1 VAARVDGNRGTAREN
16 GSRAAGLR
24 PEDGASSGLFEVAFD
39 NAPVGMALLDLDGRW
54 FRVNPALS
62 RLLGY
67 SAAELTD
74 PACPNLTHPDDK
86 LADEVAVRQLRSGES
101 AVTMD
106 KRYRH
111 RDGHVVWVRRS
122 TSLVRDEDG
131 FPEYVVA
138 AYEDIGERRQQ
149 DARLSYLA
157 MHDALTGLANRALLD
172 DRLMQAIAQ
181 RDRDGGAVA
190 VLFCDVDGLKAIN
203 DEYGHAFGDELLV
216 AVAQRLSAQVR
227 TADTVARV
235 GGDEFV
241 VVSNLRVP
249 GDAAAMSRRVEA
261 DLETLL
267 EAPDGRQVVVRV
279 SVGSAVA
286 IDHTVDAATLLRS
299 ADQSM
304 YAAKRRRGMSA
315 AWSTMSSKTMSSK
328 AMSSKD
334 VRSIGGD

>member
-1 VAARVDGNRGTAREN
+1 VAARSHNSGDNSRDN
-16 GSRAAGLR
+16 GRDAADDTR
-24 PEDGASSGLFEVAFD
+24 FGLFEVAFD

-62 RLLGY
+62 RMLGY
-67 SAAELTD
+67 SAAELTG
-74 PACPNLTHPDDK
+74 AGCPDLTHPDDM
-86 LADEVAVRQLRSGES
+86 LADAVAVRQLRSGEH
-101 AVTMD
+101 AVTLD

-122 TSLVRDEDG
+122 TSLVRDG
-131 FPEYVVA
+131 KGLPEYVVA

-157 MHDALTGLANRALLD
+157 LHDALTGLANRALLD

-190 VLFCDVDGLKAIN
+190 VVFCDVDGLKAVN

-216 AVAQRLSAQVR
+216 TVARRLSAQVR
-227 TADTVARV
+227 NSDTVARV

-249 GDAAAMSRRVEA
+249 GDADAMSRRLA
-261 DLETLL
+261 DALDWRIK
-267 EAPDGRQVVVRV
+267 APDGTRIPVRV

-286 IDHTVDAATLLRS
+286 SDHTVDAATLLRS
-299 ADQSM
+299 ADQAM
-304 YAAKRRRGMSA
+304 YAARRERVMSA
-315 AWSTMSSKTMSSK
+315 VSPALRT
-328 AMSSKD
+328 
-334 VRSIGGD
+334 

>member
-1 VAARVDGNRGTAREN
+1 VAVRADEGRNAARTSGGSARE
-16 GSRAAGLR
+16 SAAL
-24 PEDGASSGLFEVAFD
+24 PSSEDVPATQRSGPSGLFEAAFD

-62 RLLGY
+62 RMLGY
-67 SAAELTD
+67 SAVELTGR
-74 PACPNLTHPDDK
+74 ACPDLTHPDDV
-86 LADEVAVRQLRSGES
+86 LADDVAVRQLKSGEQT
-101 AVTMD
+101 VTLD

-157 MHDALTGLANRALLD
+157 LHDALTGLANRALLD

-190 VLFCDVDGLKAIN
+190 VLFCDVDGLKAVN
-203 DEYGHAFGDELLV
+203 DEHGHAFGDELLV
-216 AVAQRLSAQVR
+216 TVARRLTSQVR

-249 GDAAAMSRRVEA
+249 SDAEAMSRRVA
-261 DLETLL
+261 AALDTRL
-267 EAPDGRQVVVRV
+267 EAPDGTHVPVRV

-299 ADQSM
+299 ADQAM
-304 YAAKRRRGMSA
+304 YAAKRLRGWSA
-315 AWSTMSSKTMSSK
+315 MRPIA
-328 AMSSKD
+328 
-334 VRSIGGD
+334 GD

>member
-1 VAARVDGNRGTAREN
+1 
-16 GSRAAGLR
+16 
-24 PEDGASSGLFEVAFD
+24 VAFD

-62 RLLGY
+62 RMLGY
-67 SAAELTD
+67 TAAELTAAD
-74 PACPNLTHPDDK
+74 CPDLTHPDDVV
-86 LADEVAVRQLRSGES
+86 ADDIAVRQLKKGEQ
-101 AVTMD
+101 AVTLD

-122 TSLVRDEDG
+122 ASLVRDEDG
-131 FPEYVVA
+131 FPQYVVA

-157 MHDALTGLANRALLD
+157 LHDALTGLANRALLD
-172 DRLMQAIAQ
+172 DRLTQAVAQ

-190 VLFCDVDGLKAIN
+190 VLFCDVDGLKAVN

-216 AVAQRLSAQVR
+216 TVAKRLTAQVR

-241 VVSNLRVP
+241 VVSNLRAP
-249 GDAAAMSRRVEA
+249 SDAEAMTRRLTEA
-261 DLETLL
+261 LNTQLK
-267 EAPDGRQVVVRV
+267 APDGTHVEVRV

-286 IDHTVDAATLLRS
+286 TDHTVDPATLLRS
-299 ADQSM
+299 ADRAM
-304 YAAKRRRGMSA
+304 YAAKRRRGMA
-315 AWSTMSSKTMSSK
+315 ALLSGSKSGSRSMSTAMTRSTTRSMSEARPTS
-328 AMSSKD
+328 
-334 VRSIGGD
+334 RPFPGD

>member
-1 VAARVDGNRGTAREN
+1 VAARADGDGGRERARDN
-16 GSRAAGLR
+16 GRRAAGHR
-24 PEDGASSGLFEVAFD
+24 PVDGASSGLFEVAFD

-74 PACPNLTHPDDK
+74 LGSPDLTHPDDTV
-86 LADEVAVRQLRSGES
+86 ADDVAVRQLKSGEQ
-101 AVTMD
+101 AVTLD

-122 TSLVRDEDG
+122 TSLVRDGDG

-157 MHDALTGLANRALLD
+157 LHDALTGLANRALLD

-249 GDAAAMSRRVEA
+249 GDAAAMSRRVAAE
-261 DLETLL
+261 LETVL
-267 EAPDGRQVVVRV
+267 EGPDGTPVAIRV

-299 ADQSM
+299 ADQAM
-304 YAAKRRRGMSA
+304 YAAKHRRGISGS
-315 AWSTMSSKTMSSK
+315 WSTMS
-328 AMSSKD
+328 
-334 VRSIGGD
+334 

>member
-1 VAARVDGNRGTAREN
+1 VAARADNGRTPGRTAAPPPGRRTDTAR
-16 GSRAAGLR
+16 S
-24 PEDGASSGLFEVAFD
+24 GASGLFEVAFD

-62 RLLGY
+62 RMLGY
-67 SAAELTD
+67 TAAELTGT
-74 PACPNLTHPDDK
+74 ACPDLTHPDDV
-86 LADEVAVRQLRSGES
+86 LADDVAVRQLKSGEQ
-101 AVTMD
+101 AVTLD

-111 RDGHVVWVRRS
+111 RDGHIVWVRRS

-157 MHDALTGLANRALLD
+157 LHDALTGLANRALLD
-172 DRLMQAIAQ
+172 DRLSQAVAQ

-190 VLFCDVDGLKAIN
+190 VLFCDVDGLKSVN
-203 DEYGHAFGDELLV
+203 DEHGHAFGDELLV
-216 AVAQRLSAQVR
+216 TVASRLTAQVR

-249 GDAAAMSRRVEA
+249 GDAQAMAQRVAAELDTQM
-261 DLETLL
+261 
-267 EAPDGRQVVVRV
+267 EAPDGTQLPVRV
-279 SVGSAVA
+279 SVGFAVA
-286 IDHTVDAATLLRS
+286 TDHTIDADTLLRS
-299 ADQSM
+299 ADRAM
-304 YAAKRRRGMSA
+304 YAAKRQRGASA
-315 AWSTMSSKTMSSK
+315 SWSTMRT
-328 AMSSKD
+328 
-334 VRSIGGD
+334 VVGD

>member
-1 VAARVDGNRGTAREN
+1 VAVRADSNRDPGGQQGRDAAAPP
-16 GSRAAGLR
+16 RAST
-24 PEDGASSGLFEVAFD
+24 PSSELFEVAFD

-62 RLLGY
+62 RMLGY
-67 SAAELTD
+67 SAAELTGT
-74 PACPNLTHPDDK
+74 ACPDLTHPDDT
-86 LADEVAVRQLRSGES
+86 LADDVAVRQLKSGEQ
-101 AVTMD
+101 AVTLD

-157 MHDALTGLANRALLD
+157 LHDALTGLANRALLD

-249 GDAAAMSRRVEA
+249 GDADAMARRVAAE
-261 DLETLL
+261 LETLL
-267 EAPDGRQVVVRV
+267 EAPDGTRVPVRV

-286 IDHTVDAATLLRS
+286 SDHTIDAATLLRS
-299 ADQSM
+299 ADQAM
-304 YAAKRRRGMSA
+304 YAAKRLRGMSVSA
-315 AWSTMSSKTMSSK
+315 LADGFQMHSS
-328 AMSSKD
+328 
-334 VRSIGGD
+334 GGD

>member
-1 VAARVDGNRGTAREN
+1 VAARADDGRN
-16 GSRAAGLR
+16 AAVSPAG
-24 PEDGASSGLFEVAFD
+24 EDAETRVSGPSGLFEVAFD

-62 RLLGY
+62 RMLGY
-67 SAAELTD
+67 SAAELTSN
-74 PACPNLTHPDDK
+74 ACPELTHPDDAS
-86 LADEVAVRQLRSGES
+86 ADDVAVRQLKSGEQ
-101 AVTMD
+101 AVTLD

-122 TSLVRDEDG
+122 TSLVRDDEG

-157 MHDALTGLANRALLD
+157 LHDALTGLANRALLD
-172 DRLMQAIAQ
+172 DRLTQAVAQ
-181 RDRDGGAVA
+181 RDRDGGALA
-190 VLFCDVDGLKAIN
+190 VLFCDVDGLKAVN

-216 AVAQRLSAQVR
+216 TVARRLSAQVR
-227 TADTVARV
+227 NADTVARV

-241 VVSNLRVP
+241 VVSNLRAP
-249 GDAAAMSRRVEA
+249 GDADTMSRRVSA
-261 DLETLL
+261 ALNTRLL
-267 EAPDGRQVVVRV
+267 APDGTRVPVRV

-299 ADQSM
+299 ADQAM
-304 YAAKRRRGMSA
+304 YAAKRGRGMSA
-315 AWSTMSSKTMSSK
+315 AWPTLRTIAGK
-328 AMSSKD
+328 
-334 VRSIGGD
+334 